1 MDEFADELAGKAR
14 PGEGYLKQA
23 ARLYRARAQA
33 TEIVLRERVFLPPTF
48 PGGDEHEEED
58 VSPGSGERPM
68 VVDRDHPQ
76 WAEVDA
82 EQRERIGNTDGRE
95 AL

>member
-1 MDEFADELAGKAR
+1 
-14 PGEGYLKQA
+14 
-23 ARLYRARAQA
+23 
-33 TEIVLRERVFLPPTF
+33 
-48 PGGDEHEEED
+48 
-58 VSPGSGERPM
+58 M